1 MNFLPEF
8 PQEIVERVRSHVDIV
23 QVIGEHVRL
32 ERKGR
37 AFWGLCPFHSEKSPS
52 FHVDPEKQLYYCFG
66 CQAGGNAYSFLMEYS
81 KMPFFEALENLA
93 ERAGIELP
101 QQVDDQEAMLRKQQ
115 RERDLKIMSWA
126 AEVFVK
132 QLINE
137 QLGKVARD
145 YLAKRGLSADLMNS
159 LKIGYSLPA
168 WGTLIERGQKAGIS
182 TDELIRVGL
191 AVQGDSTAYDRFRH
205 RVMFPICDRRG
216 QIIAFGGRV
225 LDDSQPK
232 YLNSPETPIFHK
244 GRELFGLDRAAR
256 AIGTAGFAIVVE
268 GYMDAITP
276 WQYGVDN
283 VVASLG
289 TALSQDHAHILKRY
303 TNEVN
308 LCFDADIAGQNAA
321 LRGMDILR
329 KAGISVKVTQLE
341 QGKDPD
347 DYLRKF
353 GKERFLSL
361 VTESALPLV
370 EYRILQLSKEHDLSI
385 PNGLGAFAAQVAKT
399 VAEVENAVERD
410 GYIKKALQSYRLPE
424 GAFMQEL
431 AKVLGKLA
439 YTDKLTIRRHNTSDR
454 GLIATQSGWVKASR
468 LLIHLMVR
476 FPRHREKLFQFWSE
490 IGFPEGKYQ
499 QLATWLLHDV
509 AETDDPI
516 SLAHEL
522 PSDLKSELVGAYNE
536 QIIEENAIEMANECF
551 VKIEEHHIDQEVEGV
566 MKDVESANSSE
577 ERNQLLLKRRDLG
590 IRKKRLRERKVPS
603 RGGISLE

>member
-1 MNFLPEF
+1 M
-8 PQEIVERVRSHVDIV
+8 
-23 QVIGEHVRL
+23 GEHVRL

-66 CQAGGNAYSFLMEYS
+66 CQAGGNVYSFLMEYN

-101 QQVDDQEAMLRKQQ
+101 QQVDDQEAMLRKHQ

-126 AEVFVK
+126 AEIFVK
-132 QLINE
+132 QLTNE
-137 QLGKVARD
+137 QLGRVARE
-145 YLAKRGLSADLMNS
+145 YLAKRGLSAELMDS

-191 AVQGDSTAYDRFRH
+191 AIQGDTTAYDRFRH
-205 RVMFPICDRRG
+205 RVMFPIRDRRG

-276 WQYGVDN
+276 WQYGIDN

-303 TNEVN
+303 TNEVS
-308 LCFDADIAGQNAA
+308 LCFDADVAGQNAA

-353 GKERFLSL
+353 G
-361 VTESALPLV
+361 
-370 EYRILQLSKEHDLSI
+370 
-385 PNGLGAFAAQVAKT
+385 
-399 VAEVENAVERD
+399 
-410 GYIKKALQSYRLPE
+410 
-424 GAFMQEL
+424 
-431 AKVLGKLA
+431 
-439 YTDKLTIRRHNTSDR
+439 
-454 GLIATQSGWVKASR
+454 
-468 LLIHLMVR
+468 
-476 FPRHREKLFQFWSE
+476 
-490 IGFPEGKYQ
+490 
-499 QLATWLLHDV
+499 
-509 AETDDPI
+509 
-516 SLAHEL
+516 
-522 PSDLKSELVGAYNE
+522 
-536 QIIEENAIEMANECF
+536 
-551 VKIEEHHIDQEVEGV
+551 
-566 MKDVESANSSE
+566 
-577 ERNQLLLKRRDLG
+577 
-590 IRKKRLRERKVPS
+590 
-603 RGGISLE
+603 